1 MPKLA
6 KMEEATKT
14 LASFNAKDWRTTSL
28 GEVCSL
34 INRGISPKY
43 LESGGICV
51 LNQRCIRNHEIDWTP
66 SRRHD
71 DQNKRVASDRHLQVG
86 DGLINSTGTGTLG
99 RVAQVHELLE
109 EPATVDSHV
118 TIVRPTPGVLY
129 PEFFGYMLIEI
140 EDQLQNSG
148 EGCGGQTELPRST
161 VADKFTVRF
170 PSSLKEQKRIVAI
183 LDEAFE
189 GIAKARSNTAK
200 NLQKSIAVFN
210 SQLISIFSHP
220 RIQVALS
227 ELATDISDG
236 DHAPPPKASSG
247 IPFITISNIVKETRT
262 IDFRDTFSV
271 PKEYFDKLKPHRKPR
286 KGDILYTVTG
296 ATLGIPVY
304 VDHETEFCFQR
315 HIGLIRPRRNVDSL
329 WLSYAM
335 LSPQVFKQA
344 TDGATGAAQKTVS
357 LSILRN
363 VRVPRLSLTEQQDIS
378 QQLANLEKQAHRL
391 AAVYSHKLV
400 ALEELKQSLLLQAF
414 SGNL

>member
-1 MPKLA
+1 M
-6 KMEEATKT
+6 
-14 LASFNAKDWRTTSL
+14 S
-28 GEVCSL
+28 
-34 INRGISPKY
+34 SPRKADRNPDADVKVKWQSAAF
-43 LESGGICV
+43 EQCV
-51 LNQRCIRNHEIDWTP
+51 DEIRYT
-66 SRRHD
+66 
-71 DQNKRVASDRHLQVG
+71 NKIPRSAFLQEGAYPVVSQE
-86 DGLINSTGTGTLG
+86 DGLIN
-99 RVAQVHELLE
+99 
-109 EPATVDSHV
+109 
-118 TIVRPTPGVLY
+118 
-129 PEFFGYMLIEI
+129 GYWNE
-140 EDQLQNSG
+140 
-148 EGCGGQTELPRST
+148 RSD
-161 VADKFTVRF
+161 VFTVSRPLTVFGDHTRVLKYIDFDFVLGADGVKILRPKGFLNPKFFHYQMQSFSF
-170 PSSLKEQKRIVAI
+170 PSLGYARHYRLLKNKEVVFPRMEVQERIVAT

-189 GIAKARSNTAK
+189 GIAKARSNTEK

-210 SQLISIFSHP
+210 SQLMSIFSHS
-220 RIQVALS
+220 RIHVALS

-271 PKEYFDKLKPHRKPR
+271 PKEYFNKLKPHRKPR

-357 LSILRN
+357 LRILRN

-391 AAVYSHKLV
+391 AAVYSRKLV